1 MANRLAGKVALIT
14 GGASGLGA
22 AQAKR
27 FAEEGAKVVI
37 GDLNEEMAKGVV
49 AEIRAAGGDALFI
62 RLDVTDAAS
71 WNNAIAAAVEAFG
84 GLTTLSNTAGII
96 HPGGFE
102 EESIEGW
109 NKMVAVNQTAIFLG
123 IKAAIPELVKSGNGS
138 IINISS
144 LIGMFPTAGNAS
156 YCATKAAVRIM
167 SKAAALEFVDRG
179 VRVNTI
185 VPGGMNTPITANV
198 PPDVLKQQ
206 TSQIPMGKLGDP
218 IDIANGALFLASDEA
233 KYITGVDL
241 PIDGGWSVG
250 V

>member
-84 GLTTLSNTAGII
+84 GLPTLSNTAGII
-96 HPGGFE
+96 PPGGLAE
-102 EESIEGW
+102 
-109 NKMVAVNQTAIFLG
+109 V
-123 IKAAIPELVKSGNGS
+123 SGR
-138 IINISS
+138 
-144 LIGMFPTAGNAS
+144 AS
-156 YCATKAAVRIM
+156 CRA
-167 SKAAALEFVDRG
+167 
-179 VRVNTI
+179 RVCR
-185 VPGGMNTPITANV
+185 
-198 PPDVLKQQ
+198 
-206 TSQIPMGKLGDP
+206 
-218 IDIANGALFLASDEA
+218 
-233 KYITGVDL
+233 
-241 PIDGGWSVG
+241 
-250 V
+250 

>member
-1 MANRLAGKVALIT
+1 MRISDWSSDVC
-14 GGASGLGA
+14 SS
-22 AQAKR
+22 
-27 FAEEGAKVVI
+27 
-37 GDLNEEMAKGVV
+37 DL
-49 AEIRAAGGDALFI
+49 
-62 RLDVTDAAS
+62 TDAAS

-156 YCATKAAVRIM
+156 YCATKAAVDRKSTRSEEHTSELQSLMRISYAVFCM
-167 SKAAALEFVDRG
+167 KN
-179 VRVNTI
+179 NTFHNY
-185 VPGGMNTPITANV
+185 NT
-198 PPDVLKQQ
+198 
-206 TSQIPMGKLGDP
+206 
-218 IDIANGALFLASDEA
+218 SD
-233 KYITGVDL
+233 K
-241 PIDGGWSVG
+241 
-250 V
+250 

>member
-102 EESIEGW
+102 EERSEEHTSELQSL
-109 NKMVAVNQTAIFLG
+109 MRTSYAVFCLKKKKKTQRNHHSMTSTHMQQNRTHICKQL
-123 IKAAIPELVKSGNGS
+123 
-138 IINISS
+138 IN
-144 LIGMFPTAGNAS
+144 LIH
-156 YCATKAAVRIM
+156 
-167 SKAAALEFVDRG
+167 
-179 VRVNTI
+179 
-185 VPGGMNTPITANV
+185 
-198 PPDVLKQQ
+198 PDH
-206 TSQIPMGKLGDP
+206 TY
-218 IDIANGALFLASDEA
+218 IANAHDQQHV
-233 KYITGVDL
+233 IT
-241 PIDGGWSVG
+241 
-250 V
+250 

>member
-49 AEIRAAGGDALFI
+49 AEIRAAGGDALVI

-138 IINISS
+138 IINIRS

-156 YCATKAAVRIM
+156 YCATKAAVRII
-167 SKAAALEFVDRG
+167 SKAAALEIVETGRASCRA
-179 VRVNTI
+179 RVCQY
-185 VPGGMNTPITANV
+185 V
-198 PPDVLKQQ
+198 
-206 TSQIPMGKLGDP
+206 
-218 IDIANGALFLASDEA
+218 
-233 KYITGVDL
+233 
-241 PIDGGWSVG
+241 
-250 V
+250 